1 VAKQN
6 YGSADDPSST
16 RASAI
21 DHLLAIFHRRGHP
34 ARRRRAYE
42 GKSMTLLPESFRY
55 GAIGLAVAELERSLD
70 YYQRRIGME
79 LLERGQRRAV
89 LGAGGRRLLELE
101 ERPGA
106 SRDPQAADLF
116 HFALLLPS
124 RAALGRR
131 LAQLIET
138 GTDLTGASDHSVS
151 EALYLRDPDGHGI
164 ELYRDRPR
172 ETWYQDGRLRM
183 GTTAL
188 DLDDLLQ
195 AGRPDGDGRTSLAP
209 GTMIGHVH
217 LETFDLLRSKDFYVG
232 RLGLA
237 VTAERP
243 GAVFMSVG
251 GYHHHVAANTWGR
264 KTRPAPGGGAHI
276 GMLWY
281 EMELPDRAHLAALAE
296 GLGQAGP
303 ADAMLVVTD
312 PNGLAIRFLARA

>member
-1 VAKQN
+1 MPPGPLA
-6 YGSADDPSST
+6 PS
-16 RASAI
+16 
-21 DHLLAIFHRRGHP
+21 
-34 ARRRRAYE
+34 YE

-70 YYQRRIGME
+70 YYERRIGME
-79 LLERGQRRAV
+79 LLERAEGRAV

-106 SRDPQAADLF
+106 GRDPQAADLF

-131 LAQLIET
+131 LAQLIGT
-138 GTDLTGASDHSVS
+138 GTDLTGASDHGVS

-172 ETWYQDGRLRM
+172 ETWYRDGRLRM

-195 AGRPDGDGRTSLAP
+195 AGRPDGEGRTSLAP
-209 GTMIGHVH
+209 GTVIGHIH
-217 LETFDLLRSKDFYVG
+217 LETIDLPRTQDFYVG

-243 GAVFMSVG
+243 GAIFMSVG

-264 KTRPAPGGGAHI
+264 KTRPAPPGGAHI

-281 EMELPDRAHLAALAE
+281 EMELPERAHLAGLAE
-296 GLGQAGP
+296 GLGETKP

-312 PNGLAIRFLARA
+312 PNGLAIRFVARA

>member
-1 VAKQN
+1 
-6 YGSADDPSST
+6 
-16 RASAI
+16 
-21 DHLLAIFHRRGHP
+21 
-34 ARRRRAYE
+34 
-42 GKSMTLLPESFRY
+42 MTLLPDSFCY
-55 GAIGLAVAELERSLD
+55 GAIGLAVAELDRSLD
-70 YYQRRIGME
+70 YYERQIGME
-79 LLERGQRRAV
+79 LLERADGRAV

-106 SRDPQAADLF
+106 RRDPQAADLF

-172 ETWYQDGRLRM
+172 ETWDQDGRVRM

-195 AGRPDGDGRTSLAP
+195 AGRPDGEARSLAP
-209 GTMIGHVH
+209 GTVIGHVH

-237 VTAERP
+237 VTAQRP
-243 GAVFMSVG
+243 GAVFMAVG

-264 KTRPAPGGGAHI
+264 KTRPAPSGSEHI

-281 EMELPDRAHLAALAE
+281 EMELPDRAHLDALAE
-296 GLGQAGP
+296 GLGQADP
-303 ADAMLVVTD
+303 AAAMLVVTD
-312 PNGLAIRFLARA
+312 PNGLAIRFCARA